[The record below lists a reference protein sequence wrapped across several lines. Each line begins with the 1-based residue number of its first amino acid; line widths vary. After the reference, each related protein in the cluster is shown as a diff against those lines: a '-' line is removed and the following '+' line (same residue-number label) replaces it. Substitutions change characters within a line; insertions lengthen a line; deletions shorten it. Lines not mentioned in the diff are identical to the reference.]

1 MKNDVEIEKKIN
13 FNGEKLKSYLILHL
27 VLLLYSFIGILSK
40 IASKEELF
48 SMKFILLYGCIL
60 AVLFLY
66 AIFWQKI
73 LSFMNLTTAFA
84 NKSAVVIWGMLWG
97 SILFG
102 ESISFNQ
109 IFGSLLIIIGIILV
123 VKSD

>member
-1 MKNDVEIEKKIN
+1 MKNDVEIEKNIN

-48 SMKFILLYGCIL
+48 SMKFIVLYVCIL